1 MLPWVELL
9 EQQPS
14 ALPVQVSCQTRHQ
27 ANIFPKQNSVFL
39 SVCSQLCCTV
49 GRNFWVWRRTQYGA
63 TFGKTWI
70 VGCRYSPLEEGGSSL
85 CRQAN
90 HLGFISSF
98 PAFRR
103 PVLNFLLK
111 IHHFGPHAR
120 PEQALIVMAP
130 CLSLCNQTF
139 CSGSFCSGFCDGKFL
154 EITRKL
160 LYSSL

>member
-1 MLPWVELL
+1 MLPWVGLV
-9 EQQPS
+9 EQQHS
-14 ALPVQVSCQTRHQ
+14 ALPAQVSCQKSHQ
-27 ANIFPKQNSVFL
+27 ANIFPKQNPVFL

-49 GRNFWVWRRTQYGA
+49 ERNFWVWRRTKHGA

-85 CRQAN
+85 CTQAN

-98 PAFRR
+98 PVFTR

-120 PEQALIVMAP
+120 PELALIITAP
-130 CLSLCNQTF
+130 
-139 CSGSFCSGFCDGKFL
+139 
-154 EITRKL
+154 
-160 LYSSL
+160 